1 MVFNVFSV
9 LLLNHTNE
17 NLKCDDMKQRLFLMM
32 TGMMMLSVSV
42 SAQVDEET
50 MKGMQRMSCTSIM
63 VGKNASVDGSVI
75 TSHTCDSWYRTWM
88 QVVPA
93 KDYKKDTVTAIYDGR
108 MHTQSALDSTKMYRK
123 GVIPQVRH
131 TYRYLDTAYPCLNEK
146 QLGIG
151 ETTISGRDTLKNTK
165 GLFRI
170 EELERIA
177 LERCATAREAIKLM
191 GQLVKEF
198 GYGDSGECLTIADKN
213 EVWIFEIFGEGPDKI
228 GGVWAAVRI
237 PDDEIA
243 VSANICRISTLK
255 LKDKDHYMASE
266 NVFDVAKKLKL
277 WDGKGEFCFWKA
289 YSGMNYS
296 KEVKN
301 YSVREFF
308 IMNTLAPSLHL
319 SDTVENLPLSVKP
332 DKKVSVEQVMRL
344 LGSYYEGTSKNL
356 SGRHK
361 IPNPNKKK
369 KDGTVDEQAPDSI
382 VSPFSNPWMRP
393 DEINM
398 YYAMGDSVM
407 KNIRTVSVPWCAYS
421 TVIQLRSWLPDAV
434 GGVAWIA
441 LDNPGQSPR
450 FPIFCGT
457 TKLPK
462 MLETCG
468 QHVDRDDAA
477 LWHYRKANRLATVRW
492 GTYRKT
498 LEPVRDYFIEK
509 GMRELPFVEQMYRD
523 LVTTDK
529 DGKENTKA
537 ATKMLNGYTAD
548 FFGATIVRWDEM
560 ARHFWRQTWTG
571 F

>member
-1 MVFNVFSV
+1 MKKT
-9 LLLNHTNE
+9 LLLSAALCLLMPAQSFAQDNE
-17 NLKCDDMKQRLFLMM
+17 EPQWGTRYP
-32 TGMMMLSVSV
+32 
-42 SAQVDEET
+42 
-50 MKGMQRMSCTSIM
+50 MSCTSIM
-63 VGKNASVDGSVI
+63 VGKKASADGSVM

-93 KDYKKDTVTAIYDGR
+93 RDYERDTVTAIYDGR
-108 MHTQSALDSTKMYRK
+108 MHTQSAQDSTKMYRK

-146 QLGIG
+146 QLAIG
-151 ETTISGRDTLKNTK
+151 ETTISGRDTLQNKK
-165 GLFRI
+165 GMFMI

-177 LERCATAREAIKLM
+177 LERCATAREAIRLM
-191 GQLVKEF
+191 GDLVKRY

-213 EVWIFEIFGEGPDKI
+213 EVWIFEVFGEGPKKT

-243 VSANICRISTLK
+243 VSANISRISRLDLADT
-255 LKDKDHYMASE
+255 DRYMASD

-277 WDGKGEFCFWKA
+277 WDGKEEFCFWKV
-289 YSGMNYS
+289 YSGGNYFGE
-296 KEVKN
+296 KKN
-301 YSVREFF
+301 YSVREWY
-308 IMNTLAPSLHL
+308 IMDQLAPSLHL
-319 SDTVENLPLSVKP
+319 CDTVAELPLSVRP
-332 DKKVSVEQVMRL
+332 DQKVSAEQVMRL
-344 LGSYYEGTSKNL
+344 LGSYYEGTPKNL

-361 IPNPNKKK
+361 LPNPKR
-369 KDGTVDEQAPDSI
+369 KDKEGKIVETEPDSI

-421 TVIQLRSWLPDAV
+421 TVIQLRSWLPDEV
-434 GGVAWIA
+434 GGVAWVA
-441 LDNPGQSPR
+441 LDNPGESPR

-457 TKLPK
+457 TQLPR
-462 MLETCG
+462 LLQTCG
-468 QHVDRDDAA
+468 QHTDRDDAA

-498 LEPVRDYFIEK
+498 LEPLRDYFIEK
-509 GMRELPFVEQMYRD
+509 GQRELPFVSDTWQQLQQQDPKKAEQ
-523 LVTTDK
+523 
-529 DGKENTKA
+529 
-537 ATKMLNGYTAD
+537 MLNGYTAD
-548 FFGATIVRWDEM
+548 FFGATILRWDEM
-560 ARHFWRQTWTG
+560 ARQLWRQTWTG

>member
-1 MVFNVFSV
+1 MKKT
-9 LLLNHTNE
+9 LLLSAALCLLMPAQSLAQDNE
-17 NLKCDDMKQRLFLMM
+17 EPQWGTRYP
-32 TGMMMLSVSV
+32 
-42 SAQVDEET
+42 
-50 MKGMQRMSCTSIM
+50 MSCTSIM
-63 VGKNASVDGSVI
+63 VGKKASADGSVM

-93 KDYKKDTVTAIYDGR
+93 RDYERDTVTAIYDGR
-108 MHTQSALDSTKMYRK
+108 MHTQSAQDSTKMYRK

-146 QLGIG
+146 QLAIG
-151 ETTISGRDTLKNTK
+151 ETTISGRDTLQNKK
-165 GLFRI
+165 GMFMI

-177 LERCATAREAIKLM
+177 LERCSTAREAIRLM
-191 GQLVKEF
+191 GDLVKRY

-213 EVWIFEIFGEGPDKI
+213 EVWIFEVFGEGPKKT

-243 VSANICRISTLK
+243 VSANISRISRLDLADT
-255 LKDKDHYMASE
+255 DRYMASD

-277 WDGKGEFCFWKA
+277 WDGKEEFSFWKV
-289 YSGMNYS
+289 YSGGNYFGE
-296 KEVKN
+296 KKN
-301 YSVREFF
+301 YSVREWY
-308 IMNTLAPSLHL
+308 IMDQLAPSLHL
-319 SDTVENLPLSVKP
+319 CDTVAELPLSVRP
-332 DKKVSVEQVMRL
+332 DQKVSAEQVMRL
-344 LGSYYEGTSKNL
+344 LGSYYEGTPKNL

-361 IPNPNKKK
+361 LPNPKR
-369 KDGTVDEQAPDSI
+369 KDKEGKIVETEPDSI

-421 TVIQLRSWLPDAV
+421 TVIQLRSWLPDEV
-434 GGVAWIA
+434 GGVAWVA
-441 LDNPGQSPR
+441 LDNPGESPR

-457 TKLPK
+457 TQLPR
-462 MLETCG
+462 LLQTCG
-468 QHVDRDDAA
+468 QHTDRDDAA

-498 LEPVRDYFIEK
+498 LEPLRDYFIEK
-509 GMRELPFVEQMYRD
+509 GQRELPFVSDTWQQLQQQDPKKAEQ
-523 LVTTDK
+523 
-529 DGKENTKA
+529 
-537 ATKMLNGYTAD
+537 MLNGYTAD
-548 FFGATIVRWDEM
+548 FFGATILRWDEI
-560 ARHFWRQTWTG
+560 ARQLWRQTWTG